1 MDEELE
7 NVTQGNHLEEQEQRS
22 DVDEIWKCK
31 RKTSSG
37 MLKSSMSTIDE
48 RWHLFRGAEGF
59 VRRGALRGN
68 D

>member
-7 NVTQGNHLEEQEQRS
+7 NVTQENHVEEQEQR
-22 DVDEIWKCK
+22 VMWMKYGNAK
-31 RKTSSG
+31 GNSSG
-37 MLKSSMSTIDE
+37 MLKSSMSKIDE